1 MAKNRQ
7 PPALTSEWPILGH
20 LLAIL
25 TVCGAFGLLLS
36 WLLTPTV
43 LANPSVAAYTPPPG
57 TLLMPPPRKMDS
69 PELTALEPSPFRT
82 LAREYDATPEIQ
94 PRPEAHVTVRKR
106 QRPRDNPEQAYGYA
120 RSWDDGNRQQWND
133 SPRGGDRQ
141 WNDYGRERHSN
152 NRQWNDRQRGS
163 WSW

>member
-57 TLLMPPPRKMDS
+57 TILIPPPRKTDS

-94 PRPEAHVTVRKR
+94 PQEHATVRKR
-106 QRPRDNPEQAYGYA
+106 QRPRDNPEQAYA
-120 RSWDDGNRQQWND
+120 RSRDDGNRQQWTD
-133 SPRGGDRQ
+133 GYRQRGGDRQ
-141 WNDYGRERHSN
+141 WNDYGRERYSN
-152 NRQWNDRQRGS
+152 NRQWNDRGS